1 MVDILFGRYRSA
13 KRSKKGSTREP
24 LDKEI
29 VTLLKELENLNIKYD
44 NATKELI
51 DNINQRELYEDRRL
65 DIKKDIIAIEYKLEK
80 KGIIKNDDE

>member
-13 KRSKKGSTREP
+13 KRSKKGSKREP

-80 KGIIKNDDE
+80 KRYNKNDDE

>member
-13 KRSKKGSTREP
+13 KRSKKSSTCKP

-29 VTLLKELENLNIKYD
+29 VTLLKELESLNIKYD